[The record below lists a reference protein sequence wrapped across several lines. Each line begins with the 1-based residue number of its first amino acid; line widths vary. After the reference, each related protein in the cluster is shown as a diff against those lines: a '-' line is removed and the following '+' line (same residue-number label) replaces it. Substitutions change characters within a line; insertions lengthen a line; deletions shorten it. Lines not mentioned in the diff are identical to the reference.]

1 MTDFDLYEVLGVERR
16 CSAGEIK
23 KAYYAKARE
32 HHPDKGGDTEVFKK
46 LQKAYEVLG
55 NDESRNYYDQTGQVK
70 GEQGAPP
77 EGGDG
82 GGMPFGGFNIP
93 IHELFGMFGGGG
105 MRGGPGGMPAPT
117 KKAKEPPKVLDVP
130 LSLSHFYNGHKLEVR
145 MGRQKF
151 CGPCGGKGST
161 ERETCRGCNGAGMI
175 TRQIQMG
182 PFMGTTTGPCDVCLG
197 QRTVPKGTCETCSGT
212 GFLHEETA
220 LPVIIPKGSRPGDVL
235 VFAEACSDSHHY
247 EKRGD
252 VHIRL
257 SEADDSEGWV
267 RKGQELH
274 YDFKIGL
281 SEAMCGTR
289 RVVRGHPRYPEGFY
303 MLVLDVPVVTG
314 DTIVLKEMG
323 MPSKEDP
330 DRFGDRCG
338 KATSIKEDSS
348 TVYGDVFLHVY
359 VYPTKEERVAW
370 ATDPP
375 KRSPTIGNVF
385 DEVITMP
392 VLSPSVITH
401 VKAPD
406 ADD

>member
-1 MTDFDLYEVLGVERR
+1 MADFDLYGVLEVERG

-55 NDESRNYYDQTGQVK
+55 NDESRSYYDQTGQIK
-70 GEQGAPP
+70 GEHGAPS
-77 EGGDG
+77 EGG

-93 IHELFGMFGGGG
+93 IHELFGMFGGG
-105 MRGGPGGMPAPT
+105 RGPGGMHMPQVPV
-117 KKAKEPPKVLDVP
+117 KRAKEPPKVLDVP
-130 LSLSHFYNGHKLEVR
+130 LSLSHFYNGHTLEVR

-175 TRQIQMG
+175 SRQIQMG
-182 PFMGTTTGPCDVCLG
+182 PFMGTTTGPCEVCLG
-197 QRTVPKGTCETCSGT
+197 QRSVPKGTCAECSGT
-212 GFLHEETA
+212 GFLHEETS

-252 VHIRL
+252 VNIRL
-257 SEADDSEGWV
+257 SEADDTEGWV

-274 YDFKIGL
+274 YNFKIGL

-289 RVVRGHPRYPEGFY
+289 RIVRGHPRYPDGFY

-314 DTIVLKEMG
+314 DTIIMKEMG
-323 MPSKEDP
+323 MPNKEEP
-330 DRFGDRCG
+330 DRFGD
-338 KATSIKEDSS
+338 AH
-348 TVYGDVFLHVY
+348 LHVY

-392 VLSPSVITH
+392 VLSPSVINH